1 MEIVLDC
8 TAPFNSRLGSL
19 SFVFLRE
26 FVCLSSFLFL
36 FSLIYFHW
44 RKCVLYW
51 IFCIYF
57 NSLHLLPRTMAT
69 SQINNNNQK
78 PVTFSAAD
86 FQRWNQTTSVVTIPQ
101 RLIRSSKIPQ
111 LRKEIIQA
119 IGERKVAA
127 VQALSPYKYRI
138 EFRYS
143 SDRHAADVNGISFRG
158 IHLQPLPAYEE
169 VKSIFVDR
177 APLQMQDNIL
187 FETLAPYGR
196 VISIQHLKV
205 KGFESVR
212 SGTRRVSMVLTK
224 AIPAN
229 INIGGFLVSFRY
241 RGQPPT
247 CFVCQEVGHT
257 GKGCPK
263 SRRAQK
269 AAQQQQQQGGNN
281 QKTKKGQEDLTIT
294 IQGSERTV
302 AALTKKQQQVDLR
315 EKIDASRAAKLAP
328 SKAAASRSTSQVNN
342 TKEKEVDTLTDQSSQ
357 GAKAAA
363 AKAVHSVTG
372 EADPMDTCSPP
383 SPPKVKREAGKAKG
397 RSSKGAGVKVTAMDP
412 QDEVTPSVPGEAGLR
427 AVQSLRHNNPKI
439 STSPPAHH
447 LAAIRQVFGMSS
459 PSDDLEPGEIRDSEP
474 ETDFKS
480 LAQQAQS
487 IANVATLATA
497 TPASFAYKGSARP
510 SSLRSTRA
518 KSVLVS
524 APEHVASGVAPP
536 SVERFSFTLTTV
548 SASST
553 HASASKVTSAWT
565 RAYQGA
571 SCPPPCPP
579 RRPGK
584 FKTNSLQEDDDIP
597 LMQRCKERKRR
608 RLNLPPT
615 LETVDEC
622 LSGASVVDP
631 LNMDSPALSSV
642 GGSEMPPVSSPWI
655 SQTIAQGGEMPPVSS
670 PQPDSE
676 AEAMLVSDPACHTIA
691 PAEGSEMPPVSSPTI
706 NTNIGSGVTLTSDPT
721 NNICTGP
728 GVTSTPGPRNI
739 TNPGSGVTSTPDLT
753 HHNNNLV
760 EGSEIPPVSS
770 PLSRLE
776 TDSTLDS
783 LSLSSS
789 VAAGDTNMGWQTP
802 PPFHSSS
809 FPSVVGGDESPFGS
823 VLSTPEFLP
832 SPASSTGRFEAL
844 IGGAPVAPVS
854 QSEPEPLDT
863 IDAINRAILTDPH
876 CLQLL
881 MELPEPSLESNNG
894 SQDHIA
900 KH

>member
-1 MEIVLDC
+1 M
-8 TAPFNSRLGSL
+8 ASSQNNSNT
-19 SFVFLRE
+19 
-26 FVCLSSFLFL
+26 
-36 FSLIYFHW
+36 I
-44 RKCVLYW
+44 K
-51 IFCIYF
+51 
-57 NSLHLLPRTMAT
+57 T
-69 SQINNNNQK
+69 
-78 PVTFSAAD
+78 VTFSAAD
-86 FQRWNQTTSVVTIPQ
+86 FQRWNQTTSVVTIPS
-101 RLIRSSKIPQ
+101 RLVRSSKIPQ

-127 VQALSPYKYRI
+127 VQALSPYKYRV

-143 SDRHAADVNGISFRG
+143 SDRHAADINGISFRG

-196 VISIQHLKV
+196 VLSVQHLKV

-257 GKGCPK
+257 GKDCPK

-269 AAQQQQQQGGNN
+269 AAQQQQQQGGKN
-281 QKTKKGQEDLTIT
+281 KKQGQEDLKIK

-302 AALTKKQQQVDLR
+302 SALTKKQQQVDLR

-328 SKAAASRSTSQVNN
+328 SKAAASRSTSRTNKV
-342 TKEKEVDTLTDQSSQ
+342 KEADTLLGQSSQ
-357 GAKAAA
+357 GAKAEA
-363 AKAVHSVTG
+363 AKTVHSVTG
-372 EADPMDTCSPP
+372 EAVSMDTCSPP
-383 SPPKVKREAGKAKG
+383 SPPQIKREAGKAKG

-412 QDEVTPSVPGEAGLR
+412 QDEVAPSVPGEAGLR
-427 AVQSLRHNNPKI
+427 AVQSLKNNNPKI

-459 PSDDLEPGEIRDSEP
+459 PSDDLEPGEIRDSES
-474 ETDFKS
+474 ETDFRS
-480 LAQQAQS
+480 LAKRAQS
-487 IANVATLATA
+487 IATVATLATA
-497 TPASFAYKGSARP
+497 TPASFQYRGSARL
-510 SSLRSTRA
+510 SSSRSTRA

-524 APEHVASGVAPP
+524 APGDVASGVAAP
-536 SVERFSFTLTTV
+536 SVEQFSFNLTTISTTSTV
-548 SASST
+548 TASASSVQ
-553 HASASKVTSAWT
+553 SEWT
-565 RAYQGA
+565 RAYRGA
-571 SCPPPCPP
+571 VGPLPCPP
-579 RRPGK
+579 QRRPGK
-584 FKTNSLQEDDDIP
+584 SKIDSLQEDDDIP
-597 LMQRCKERKRR
+597 LLQRSQERKRR
-608 RLNLPPT
+608 RLSSTQPV
-615 LETVDEC
+615 EAVDEC
-622 LSGASVVDP
+622 LSGSSVFDP
-631 LNMDSPALSSV
+631 LNMDCPVLPSV
-642 GGSEMPPVSSPWI
+642 GGSEMPPVSSPP
-655 SQTIAQGGEMPPVSS
+655 SSHTIAEVEEMPPVSS
-670 PQPDSE
+670 PQVDSGT
-676 AEAMLVSDPACHTIA
+676 EAMLVSDPVCHTNV
-691 PAEGSEMPPVSSPTI
+691 PAEGREMPPVSSPTI

-728 GVTSTPGPRNI
+728 GVTSTPGPSNI
-739 TNPGSGVTSTPDLT
+739 INPGSGVTSTPDLT
-753 HHNNNLV
+753 NDNNNLV

-776 TDSTLDS
+776 TESTLDS

-802 PPFHSSS
+802 PPIHSSS
-809 FPSVVGGDESPFGS
+809 FPSVVGGEESPFGS

-832 SPASSTGRFEAL
+832 SPATSMGRFEAL

-854 QSEPEPLDT
+854 QSELEPLDS
-863 IDAINRAILTDPH
+863 IDAINRAILTDPT

-894 SQDHIA
+894 SQVNLSQH
-900 KH
+900 

>member
-1 MEIVLDC
+1 M
-8 TAPFNSRLGSL
+8 T
-19 SFVFLRE
+19 
-26 FVCLSSFLFL
+26 
-36 FSLIYFHW
+36 
-44 RKCVLYW
+44 
-51 IFCIYF
+51 
-57 NSLHLLPRTMAT
+57 T
-69 SQINNNNQK
+69 SQNNNIVK
-78 PVTFSAAD
+78 KVSFSAAD

-101 RLIRSSKIPQ
+101 RLIKSSRIPQ
-111 LRKEIIQA
+111 LRKEIITA

-127 VQALSPYKYRI
+127 VQALSPYKYRV

-143 SDRHAADVNGISFRG
+143 SDGHAADINGISFRG

-177 APLQMQDNIL
+177 APLQMQDNI
-187 FETLAPYGR
+187 FYETLAPYGR
-196 VISIQHLKV
+196 VISVQHLKV

-224 AIPAN
+224 AIPAT

-247 CFVCQEVGHT
+247 CFVCQEVGHAS
-257 GKGCPK
+257 KGCPK

-269 AAQQQQQQGGNN
+269 KAPKQQDGKNN
-281 QKTKKGQEDLTIT
+281 NDNNNTHGQDDLVIN
-294 IQGSERTV
+294 IKGSERTV
-302 AALTKKQQQVDLR
+302 SALEKQQKQVDLR
-315 EKIDASRAAKLAP
+315 EKINASRAAKLAP
-328 SKAAASRSTSQVNN
+328 SKAAASRSTAQVNI
-342 TKEKEVDTLTDQSSQ
+342 TKEKEVDTLVDQSSQ
-357 GAKAAA
+357 GAKAEA

-412 QDEVTPSVPGEAGLR
+412 QDEVAPSVPGEAGPR
-427 AVQSLRHNNPKI
+427 AVQSLRHNNSTI

-447 LAAIRQVFGMSS
+447 LDAIRQVFGMSS

-480 LAQQAQS
+480 LAQQTQS

-553 HASASKVTSAWT
+553 YASASKVTSAWT

-584 FKTNSLQEDDDIP
+584 FKSNSLQEDDDIP

-608 RLNLPPT
+608 RLNLPPA

-631 LNMDSPALSSV
+631 LNMDCPALSSV
-642 GGSEMPPVSSPWI
+642 GMSEMPPVSSPWI
-655 SQTIAQGGEMPPVSS
+655 SQTIAQGEEMPPVSS
-670 PQPDSE
+670 PQPDPE

-691 PAEGSEMPPVSSPTI
+691 PAEGSEIPSVSSLTI
-706 NTNIGSGVTLTSDPT
+706 GTNSGSGVTPTSDPST
-721 NNICTGP
+721 NICTGP
-728 GVTSTPGPRNI
+728 GVTLIPGPSNNI
-739 TNPGSGVTSTPDLT
+739 NSGSGVTLTPDPST
-753 HHNNNLV
+753 NNFNLV

-776 TDSTLDS
+776 TESALDS

-789 VAAGDTNMGWQTP
+789 VAAGDTNMG
-802 PPFHSSS
+802 
-809 FPSVVGGDESPFGS
+809 
-823 VLSTPEFLP
+823 
-832 SPASSTGRFEAL
+832 
-844 IGGAPVAPVS
+844 
-854 QSEPEPLDT
+854 
-863 IDAINRAILTDPH
+863 
-876 CLQLL
+876 
-881 MELPEPSLESNNG
+881 
-894 SQDHIA
+894 
-900 KH
+900 

>member
-1 MEIVLDC
+1 
-8 TAPFNSRLGSL
+8 
-19 SFVFLRE
+19 
-26 FVCLSSFLFL
+26 
-36 FSLIYFHW
+36 
-44 RKCVLYW
+44 
-51 IFCIYF
+51 
-57 NSLHLLPRTMAT
+57 MAT
-69 SQINNNNQK
+69 SQINNNTVK
-78 PVTFSAAD
+78 TVSFSAAD

-111 LRKEIIQA
+111 LRKELIQS
-119 IGERKVAA
+119 IGECKVAA
-127 VQALSPYKYRI
+127 VQALSPYKYRV

-143 SDRHAADVNGISFRG
+143 SDRHAADINGISFRG
-158 IHLQPLPAYEE
+158 VHLQPLPAYEE

-177 APLQMQDNIL
+177 VPLQMQDNIL

-224 AIPAN
+224 AIPAT

-247 CFVCQEVGHT
+247 CFVCQEVGHA
-257 GKGCPK
+257 GRDCPK

-269 AAQQQQQQGGNN
+269 KAPKQQDGKNNNNKKQG
-281 QKTKKGQEDLTIT
+281 QDDLVIN
-294 IQGSERTV
+294 IKGSERKV
-302 AALTKKQQQVDLR
+302 SALTQQQQQVDLR
-315 EKIDASRAAKLAP
+315 EKINASRAAKLAP
-328 SKAAASRSTSQVNN
+328 SKAAASRSTSQVNI
-342 TKEKEVDTLTDQSSQ
+342 TKEKEVDTLVDQSSQ
-357 GAKAAA
+357 GAKAEA

-412 QDEVTPSVPGEAGLR
+412 QDEVAPSVPGEAGPR
-427 AVQSLRHNNPKI
+427 AVQSLRHNNSTI

-447 LAAIRQVFGMSS
+447 LPAIRQVFGMSS
-459 PSDDLEPGEIRDSEP
+459 PSDDLEPGEIRDSER

-536 SVERFSFTLTTV
+536 LVERFSFTLTTV

-553 HASASKVTSAWT
+553 YASASKVTSAWT

-631 LNMDSPALSSV
+631 LKMDCPALSSV

-655 SQTIAQGGEMPPVSS
+655 SQTIAQGEEMPPVSS

-691 PAEGSEMPPVSSPTI
+691 PAEGSEMPPVSSPTLGSETGVTPTPASI
-706 NTNIGSGVTLTSDPT
+706 ELNNTIFPGSGAMSVPVPFSDNNTGSGVTLSPDFIKNTITS
-721 NNICTGP
+721 
-728 GVTSTPGPRNI
+728 
-739 TNPGSGVTSTPDLT
+739 GSGVTSTPNRR
-753 HHNNNLV
+753 NNNINLV

-776 TDSTLDS
+776 TESTMDY

-809 FPSVVGGDESPFGS
+809 FPSVLGGDESPFGS

-844 IGGAPVAPVS
+844 IGGAPVASVS

>member
-1 MEIVLDC
+1 
-8 TAPFNSRLGSL
+8 
-19 SFVFLRE
+19 
-26 FVCLSSFLFL
+26 
-36 FSLIYFHW
+36 
-44 RKCVLYW
+44 
-51 IFCIYF
+51 
-57 NSLHLLPRTMAT
+57 MAT
-69 SQINNNNQK
+69 SQNKSNTVK
-78 PVTFSAAD
+78 TVSFSAAD

-111 LRKEIIQA
+111 LRKELIQS

-127 VQALSPYKYRI
+127 VQALSPYKYRV

-143 SDRHAADVNGISFRG
+143 SDRHAADINGISFRG

-187 FETLAPYGR
+187 YETLAPYGR
-196 VISIQHLKV
+196 VISVQHLKV

-224 AIPAN
+224 AIPAT

-257 GKGCPK
+257 GKDCPK

-269 AAQQQQQQGGNN
+269 AAQQQQQQGG
-281 QKTKKGQEDLTIT
+281 KTKKQGQEDLKIK

-302 AALTKKQQQVDLR
+302 SALTKKQQQVDLR

-328 SKAAASRSTSQVNN
+328 SKAAASRSTSQVTI

-412 QDEVTPSVPGEAGLR
+412 QDEVAPSVPGEAGLR
-427 AVQSLRHNNPKI
+427 AVQSLNNNKPKI

-480 LAQQAQS
+480 LAKQAQS
-487 IANVATLATA
+487 IAKVATIATTALTAA
-497 TPASFAYKGSARP
+497 TSASFIGKGSARP
-510 SSLRSTRA
+510 SGLRSTRA

-524 APEHVASGVAPP
+524 APEDVASGCAPP
-536 SVERFSFTLTTV
+536 SVEQFSFSLTTV
-548 SASST
+548 STTST
-553 HASASKVTSAWT
+553 VNASASSVQSEWT
-565 RAYQGA
+565 RSYRGA
-571 SCPPPCPP
+571 VSPLPCPP

-584 FKTNSLQEDDDIP
+584 CKFDSLQEDDDVP
-597 LMQRCKERKRR
+597 LLQRRLARKRR
-608 RLNLPPT
+608 RGHLT
-615 LETVDEC
+615 SSVEAVDEC
-622 LSGASVVDP
+622 LSGSSVVDP
-631 LNMDSPALSSV
+631 LSMGCPALTS
-642 GGSEMPPVSSPWI
+642 GRGSEMPPVSSPP
-655 SQTIAQGGEMPPVSS
+655 SSHTIVEVEEMPPVSS
-670 PQPDSE
+670 PQVDSGT
-676 AEAMLVSDPACHTIA
+676 EAMLVSGPAGHTIA
-691 PAEGSEMPPVSSPTI
+691 PTEGSEVQSVSSLTI

-728 GVTSTPGPRNI
+728 GVTSTPGPRHTI
-739 TNPGSGVTSTPDLT
+739 NPGSGVTSTPDLT
-753 HHNNNLV
+753 NNNNNLI

-776 TDSTLDS
+776 TESTLDS

-802 PPFHSSS
+802 PPLYSSS
-809 FPSVVGGDESPFGS
+809 FPSVVGGEESPFGS

-832 SPASSTGRFEAL
+832 SPASSMGRFEAL
-844 IGGAPVAPVS
+844 IGGAPVASAS
-854 QSEPEPLDT
+854 QSEPEPLDS
-863 IDAINRAILTDPH
+863 IDAINRAILTDPT

-894 SQDHIA
+894 SQVHLS